1 MVTLEKQLQK
11 RRRKLLPKGLLLA
24 LLIGMVVVPAVLSL
38 AAGIVGLVL
47 WREASDIVI
56 GVLVLCFAAMAI
68 GGGIAAV
75 VFVLRSARLAEMQA
89 DFVANVGHQFRT
101 PLAGIRLV
109 AETLEAGHG
118 DDRARLAELTE
129 MLGDEARRLE
139 DLVERVL
146 AWRTMDAGLMV
157 SCEPIDLPEMF
168 RDVIFQL
175 RFLPEGKNARIET
188 AIGQE
193 LHPIAGDP
201 VLLTHALLNLV
212 HNAVKYGA
220 EAGPI
225 EVTAEDAD
233 GGVKIAV
240 CDHGPGIEPELI
252 PRIFER
258 FFQSQRQDGANAR
271 GTGLGLDIVKGVVES
286 HGGRVT
292 VDSEPGQGAIFSI
305 WLPSE
310 SADAA

>member
-1 MVTLEKQLQK
+1 MVKAKKQVQK

-24 LLIGMVVVPAVLSL
+24 LLIGMVVVPAALSL
-38 AAGIVGLVL
+38 TAGIVALAL

-68 GGGIAAV
+68 GGGVAAV
-75 VFVLRSARLAEMQA
+75 VFVVRSAHLAEMQA

-101 PLAGIRLV
+101 PLAGIRLI

-118 DDRARLAELTE
+118 DDGARLGELTE
-129 MLGDEARRLE
+129 MLGSEARRLE

-146 AWRTMDAGLMV
+146 AWRTMDAGSMV
-157 SCEPIDLPEMF
+157 CSEPIDLPEIF
-168 RDVIFQL
+168 RDVMCQL
-175 RFLPEGKNARIET
+175 RSLPEGKNARIET
-188 AIGQE
+188 AIGSE
-193 LHPIAGDP
+193 LHPITGDR

-220 EAGPI
+220 VGGPI

-233 GGVKIAV
+233 GGVMIAV
-240 CDHGPGIEPELI
+240 CDHGPGIEPDHM

-258 FFQSQRQDGANAR
+258 FFQSQRPDAATTR

-292 VDSEPGQGAIFSI
+292 VASEPGHGAIFSV
-305 WLPSE
+305 WLPYE
-310 SADAA
+310 TADGA